1 MKQVQGQ
8 GADLGCSWVKVK
20 GISALGSAS
29 EWCSESRAPRLSP
42 LPPQWLALWPPGD
55 QLFTG
60 QVHEHAGS
68 QWPHV
73 GPATPVPV
81 EQIAVP
87 QHAAHGPARS
97 LDILTHQGPVG
108 LRICSTQLPSFCV
121 ASRVTHVPP
130 TLWGSVLTALWSG
143 WSPLQGHKPR
153 GSELALRPQAF
164 CPFVALFSAPV
175 PGRLGLMRGCGPGG
189 ILGAV
194 LLVLAPQCVGGGGD
208 ADGAHHCCHY

>member
-1 MKQVQGQ
+1 MQGQ

-81 EQIAVP
+81 EQIAIP

-121 ASRVTHVPP
+121 ASRVTHTCRPPSGALSSLHSGLGGLLCRDTSPEAQSWLSVPKP
-130 TLWGSVLTALWSG
+130 FAPSSLSSQPLSPVGWGLCVAVG
-143 WSPLQGHKPR
+143 QV
-153 GSELALRPQAF
+153 GSWA
-164 CPFVALFSAPV
+164 PFS
-175 PGRLGLMRGCGPGG
+175 
-189 ILGAV
+189 
-194 LLVLAPQCVGGGGD
+194 
-208 ADGAHHCCHY
+208 